1 MLTSFLVLTSQMVT
15 VFPMAEG
22 RFEVSTTIK
31 GSSPSAHANAQI
43 ALMQVA
49 QKTCK
54 GRGRAI
60 SAGTLVLGA
69 TEPNAKG
76 KTLLK
81 ISEVYSCERPAQ

>member
-1 MLTSFLVLTSQMVT
+1 MLANFLFLISQMVT
-15 VFPMAEG
+15 VLPMTEG

-60 SAGTLVLGA
+60 SAGTLILGV
-69 TEPNAKG
+69 TEPDSKG
-76 KTLLK
+76 KTRLK
-81 ISEVYSCERPAQ
+81 ISEVYSCERPPA

>member
-1 MLTSFLVLTSQMVT
+1 MLASFLVIASQMVT
-15 VFPMAEG
+15 VLPMTDG

-49 QKTCK
+49 QKACK

-60 SAGTLVLGA
+60 SSGTLVLGVI
-69 TEPNAKG
+69 EPDAKG
-76 KTLLK
+76 KTRLK
-81 ISEVYSCERPAQ
+81 ISEVYSCEHPAQ